1 MVTTRARDVSC
12 EQAVPSLPPMSL
24 AGRVGAVALSEKC
37 LRKVLLAPDELVRPC
52 GDWPRTFKQARIRAK
67 PVESPRALGILFT
80 SEPDKN
86 KRQEPRTKALR
97 AESGDKVLVRPAL
110 QRMADFV
117 SLVRTC
123 LSTKHPKL
131 KHWEI
136 TGSAGISDLASVS
149 VLPLPPMQRWILAA
163 SDLQV
168 QDVLH
173 PRSASKCREGEGRR
187 LACGYRSYAA
197 HREGDIRLEAKPAA
211 IQGRP
216 PRQAV
221 SVDQWHWRT
230 VLQAVW
236 EQPEHINSP
245 EGRTYVLALK
255 GGSRNS
261 SEEGRAFWHVKY
273 SQVGWSALLEH
284 LSPAHALSF
293 LTQRAATL
301 GLAADIQPLV
311 GLVRNLRNPAD
322 KPSRRRWLPQAA
334 PRESIDARCGGSTQ

>member
-1 MVTTRARDVSC
+1 M
-12 EQAVPSLPPMSL
+12 
-24 AGRVGAVALSEKC
+24 
-37 LRKVLLAPDELVRPC
+37 
-52 GDWPRTFKQARIRAK
+52 
-67 PVESPRALGILFT
+67 
-80 SEPDKN
+80 
-86 KRQEPRTKALR
+86 R

-236 EQPEHINSP
+236 EQPEHINSL
-245 EGRTYVLALK
+245 EARAYALALK
-255 GGSRNS
+255 WRSRS
-261 SEEGRAFWHVKY
+261 SSNHGQTFLHLKD
-273 SQVGWSALLEH
+273 SQVWLGAFLKH
-284 LSPAHALSF
+284 RSPAYTLNF
-293 LTQRAATL
+293 LTQRAAAL
-301 GLAADIQPLV
+301 ELAADFQPL
-311 GLVRNLRNPAD
+311 LCFVRSHRNPAD
-322 KPSRRRWLPQAA
+322 KPSRQRWLPKAT